1 MNSGLENLVLSRAVR
16 LCQEGNSDEFK
27 AIVDAFD
34 QRLYRIAWLITRDH
48 GLAEDAI
55 QETFVRAWKQLR
67 SLSDPSK
74 LTAWLTRI
82 LINYLKNQRRRNTV
96 PQAKIEAA
104 VNVAD
109 PARADQ
115 PTLAAETAA
124 EMSLAIAALPQDQR
138 TVLVLRYFEELSLN
152 EIVEATG
159 WRLGTVKS
167 RINRAL
173 RAARTQFEQLGP
185 TLPTPDIEEP
195 QRERSS
201 TDG

>member
-1 MNSGLENLVLSRAVR
+1 LNDQREQLVLGRSVR
-16 LCQEGNSDEFK
+16 LCQEGNRDEFK
-27 AIVDAFD
+27 AIVDAYS

-55 QETFVRAWKQLR
+55 QETFIRGWQQIR

-82 LINYLKNQRRRNTV
+82 IINYLKNQRRRNTV
-96 PQAKIEAA
+96 PTAKIEAA

-115 PTLAAETAA
+115 QTLAAETAS
-124 EMSLAIAALPQDQR
+124 EMSLVIAGLPTDQR
-138 TVLVLRYFEELSLN
+138 TVLVLRYFEELSLE

-159 WRLGTVKS
+159 WRLGRVKS
-167 RINRAL
+167 RIHRAL
-173 RAARTQFEQLGP
+173 RHARREMERLGP
-185 TLPTPDIEEP
+185 SIPNPQVKIEKEA
-195 QRERSS
+195 SN
-201 TDG
+201 G

>member
-1 MNSGLENLVLSRAVR
+1 MSRAVR
-16 LCQEGNSDEFK
+16 LCKEGNRDEFN
-27 AIVDAFD
+27 AIVDTFN

-55 QETFVRAWKQLR
+55 QETFVRAWGQLQ

-82 LINYLKNQRRRNTV
+82 LINYLKNQRRRKSV

-115 PTLAAETAA
+115 PTLAAETAT
-124 EMSLAIAALPQDQR
+124 EMSLVIAGLP
-138 TVLVLRYFEELSLN
+138 
-152 EIVEATG
+152 
-159 WRLGTVKS
+159 
-167 RINRAL
+167 
-173 RAARTQFEQLGP
+173 
-185 TLPTPDIEEP
+185 
-195 QRERSS
+195 
-201 TDG
+201 